1 MYMMTCFCI
10 ESGPVEHFQLTARSS
25 SVLFLQWDPP
35 LNSNSQVQYYVVTY
49 RGIRSGSCSVQ
60 PEPWSPLMDV
70 ESDKTEL
77 ELPDLTS
84 YTKYQVRIWPHTEA
98 GKGQELVMSATTE
111 PAGN

>member
-1 MYMMTCFCI
+1 
-10 ESGPVEHFQLTARSS
+10 
-25 SVLFLQWDPP
+25 
-35 LNSNSQVQYYVVTY
+35 
-49 RGIRSGSCSVQ
+49 
-60 PEPWSPLMDV
+60 MDV

-111 PAGN
+111 PAGNQYLVLLQYHIVFNIYYYGIQHFYITVLFLTLFVYLFDKFGESVLGLKGSYAVILLV